1 MLMRGT
7 WAVFYREIL
16 IYRRRLL
23 RMLASMAVSPVLYM
37 VAFVYAM
44 GHEVIIEGR
53 PYAEFLVPGLVAM
66 SAMMQSFSISSDIN
80 ISRFYWHTFEEFQA
94 APLSQLAYVAGEV
107 MAGITKALAGVV
119 IILGTSALFGV
130 VLHYGPLFW
139 LAVLLECF
147 VFASLAVCLA
157 MLVKSHADQSLLTN
171 FIITP
176 MAFLSGTFFPVERFP
191 LWAQKVM
198 GLIPLTHASH
208 ALRAASYGQT
218 PPVVSYLVL
227 LGSGLLFFL
236 LAWRFVSQA
245 KE

>member
-1 MLMRGT
+1 MLIQGC

-16 IYRRRLL
+16 IYRRRLF
-23 RMLASMAVSPVLYM
+23 RMLASMSVSPVLYM

-44 GHEVIIEGR
+44 GHEVMIEGR

-66 SAMMQSFSISSDIN
+66 SAMMQSFSISGEIN

-94 APLSQLAYVAGEV
+94 APLSGLAYVLGEV
-107 MAGITKALAGVV
+107 MAGITKALAGVI

-157 MLVKSHADQSLLTN
+157 MLVRSHADQSLLTN

-176 MAFLSGTFFPVERFP
+176 MAFLSGTFFPLERFP
-191 LWAQKVM
+191 VWAQKVM
-198 GLIPLTHASH
+198 GVIPLTHASH
-208 ALRAASYGQT
+208 ALRASSYGQV
-218 PPVVSYLVL
+218 PPATSYLVL
-227 LGSGLLFFL
+227 VGSGLLFFL

-245 KE
+245 KD